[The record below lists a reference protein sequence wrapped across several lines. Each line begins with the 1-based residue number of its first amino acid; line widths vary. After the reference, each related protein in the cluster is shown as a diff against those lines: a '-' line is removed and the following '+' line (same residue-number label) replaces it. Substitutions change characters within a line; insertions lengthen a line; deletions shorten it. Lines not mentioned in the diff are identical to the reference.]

1 MNPLNLLKKK
11 EKPPVCS
18 VVIVAAGS
26 SQRMGGDKLTMK
38 LGAGPVLGRTI
49 LAFENSPLVDEII
62 LVTRADRLEEIADLC
77 RHAQGAPGGQRRRH
91 ADGIRSGR
99 GFRRAPWG

>member
-38 LGAGPVLGRTI
+38 LGEAPVLGRTI
-49 LAFENSPLVDEII
+49 LAFAAAPRGWNPLWPGFPLCAMGLSISPSMTVP
-62 LVTRADRLEEIADLC
+62 
-77 RHAQGAPGGQRRRH
+77 AP
-91 ADGIRSGR
+91 S
-99 GFRRAPWG
+99 